1 MVARWMLL
9 LVVVTAS
16 SCVGP
21 RTLYGV
27 AWVQTADS
35 LYQLRNA
42 EVWIF
47 SGQDT
52 LRQTVDPFGRFRF
65 EKVKRRAWFLSGYHP
80 RCTPPDAKAINWDKN
95 PRLGVWGLNF
105 YDRGIEARD
114 TSARPYPLFGT
125 KNVHPPLSKLRLRQV
140 MPRRWVMTGRVFD
153 RRLRQYAAPNEPC
166 GVADATVCF
175 VRDGGD
181 TLRVRTDR
189 EGRYFITGLR
199 GAEYRAWAE
208 KEGYHASPQ
217 IPVRPFYETP
227 ESDSLPNQPRVYS
240 RAFVPFGITPRRP

>member
-1 MVARWMLL
+1 MFARWMLFFL
-9 LVVVTAS
+9 AAGGV

-35 LYQLRNA
+35 SYQLRNA
-42 EVWIF
+42 EVWLVA
-47 SGQDT
+47 GRDT
-52 LRQTVDPFGRFRF
+52 LRQEVDTFGRFRF

-80 RCTPPDAKAINWDKN
+80 RCTPPAAHAINWDKN
-95 PRLGVWGLNF
+95 PRLASYWLNF
-105 YDRGIEARD
+105 YDRGIETRD

-140 MPRRWVMTGRVFD
+140 MPRQWVMTGRVFD
-153 RRLRQYAAPNEPC
+153 LRLRQYAAPNEPC

-175 VRDGGD
+175 VQDGD

-199 GAEYRAWAE
+199 GREYTAWAE
-208 KEGYHASPQ
+208 KEGYDASRQVAVHPFFE
-217 IPVRPFYETP
+217 IPVP
-227 ESDSLPNQPRVYS
+227 DSLSNYPRVYS
-240 RAFVPFGITPRRP
+240 RGMVDFGMTPRKP